1 MKIKPIK
8 QRDTSACA
16 PTCIEMVL
24 NFFSVPHTIKEIA
37 KVTDYKR
44 EGGMSNA
51 QVVDTLKKF
60 GLGVKA
66 KSNVS
71 WDELKKLNIEDSVIV
86 VSWMLHG
93 YIGHVSVVDKVTDTH
108 VFLAEP
114 TTGKVSKI
122 EKIKFLR
129 LWWDFEDR
137 DQDIWYPE
145 TKSDVQLRFAIVVTQ

>member
-1 MKIKPIK
+1 
-8 QRDTSACA
+8 
-16 PTCIEMVL
+16 
-24 NFFSVPHTIKEIA
+24 
-37 KVTDYKR
+37 
-44 EGGMSNA
+44 MSNA

-66 KSNVS
+66 KRNVS